1 MEGIELHQPQL
12 LSRAQEAPSGTVGH
26 GMESPVTWLY
36 PIGMRTEAR
45 PDLRILSLRG
55 IKSSAPPDHG
65 DLSYPCATL
74 ILLGMLM

>member
-1 MEGIELHQPQL
+1 MEGNELHNSHW

-26 GMESPVTWLY
+26 GMKSPVTGLY

-45 PDLRILSLRG
+45 PDLRILSPRG
-55 IKSSAPPDHG
+55 IKSSAPPDNG
-65 DLSYPCATL
+65 DLSYPCVTL